1 MKNLT
6 LPLNNTQIKSLKA
19 GEVVSLSGKVY
30 TARDAA
36 HKRFFELIDAKK
48 ELPFDLNCSAI
59 YYCGISPA
67 KDNEIIGA
75 CGPTT
80 SARMDFY
87 TPLLLQRGLKVMI
100 GKGKRSDEVNKA
112 IKENGAVYFAAIGG
126 AGALIKNRV
135 TSSNIKAFEDLG
147 CEAVYEIEF
156 KDLEVIV
163 ATDSNGNSFLM

>member
-112 IKENGAVYFAAIGG
+112 IKENGADAVNQNLEQWLEETSRGG
-126 AGALIKNRV
+126 CGDDITMIIAWYGAV
-135 TSSNIKAFEDLG
+135 VE
-147 CEAVYEIEF
+147 
-156 KDLEVIV
+156 
-163 ATDSNGNSFLM
+163 